1 MSSYKKK
8 NRRTTSNASLA
19 LLKPYL
25 YQNKLLSF
33 FGFVA
38 ILTASVVTL
47 LFPVAVR
54 GVLDNGFAAK
64 YSFSTSSFVLLF
76 ALAFLLACS
85 SAGRY
90 FCVIMLGEKVIAK
103 LRSDIF
109 AHILNLPIS
118 FFDKTESGEIVSR
131 LSSDATQV
139 KEVIGTVSSIAL
151 RNLLMGAGALVMMFV
166 TNLQLSLMVVL
177 TVPFIVLILI
187 FFARKVR
194 AKTRL
199 SQDKLAKANA
209 LASESISSIVT
220 VQSFVRESL
229 VQQKFSGLIGAA
241 FKESLG
247 LVATRAML
255 TGFAI
260 FVVFSS
266 VIIVLYIGA
275 YDVFAHKLSAGTL
288 GQFILYAIFSA
299 SSFGQLSEI
308 GSQFAQGLGALER
321 LAEIKNEPID
331 SGYNKIEK
339 FNDPIKGEI
348 IFKNVSFAYPAR
360 PKHNILK
367 NFNLKIEAGQK
378 VAFVGATG
386 AGKSTIFSLLLNFYL
401 PQEGSILIDGK
412 DASNISLSELRKNM
426 SYVPQ
431 DIAIFNGTIFDNIAF
446 AKPDA
451 TFAEIEAAAKFAYA
465 YDFIIKLPKAF
476 ETQVGERGIMLSG
489 GQRQRIALSR
499 AFLKDSAIL
508 MLDEATS
515 ALDAQSEK
523 YIQEALEKLMRNRT
537 TFIIAHR
544 LATVVQA
551 DKIFVLENGSIVES
565 GTHQELIVKKGAYAR
580 LAELQFNDKVNQLI

>member
-1 MSSYKKK
+1 M
-8 NRRTTSNASLA
+8 
-19 LLKPYL
+19 
-25 YQNKLLSF
+25 
-33 FGFVA
+33 
-38 ILTASVVTL
+38 
-47 LFPVAVR
+47 
-54 GVLDNGFAAK
+54 
-64 YSFSTSSFVLLF
+64 
-76 ALAFLLACS
+76 
-85 SAGRY
+85 
-90 FCVIMLGEKVIAK
+90 
-103 LRSDIF
+103 
-109 AHILNLPIS
+109 
-118 FFDKTESGEIVSR
+118 
-131 LSSDATQV
+131 
-139 KEVIGTVSSIAL
+139 
-151 RNLLMGAGALVMMFV
+151 
-166 TNLQLSLMVVL
+166 
-177 TVPFIVLILI
+177 
-187 FFARKVR
+187 
-194 AKTRL
+194 
-199 SQDKLAKANA
+199 
-209 LASESISSIVT
+209 
-220 VQSFVRESL
+220 
-229 VQQKFSGLIGAA
+229 
-241 FKESLG
+241 
-247 LVATRAML
+247 
-255 TGFAI
+255 
-260 FVVFSS
+260 
-266 VIIVLYIGA
+266 
-275 YDVFAHKLSAGTL
+275 
-288 GQFILYAIFSA
+288 
-299 SSFGQLSEI
+299 
-308 GSQFAQGLGALER
+308 
-321 LAEIKNEPID
+321 
-331 SGYNKIEK
+331 
-339 FNDPIKGEI
+339 
-348 IFKNVSFAYPAR
+348 
-360 PKHNILK
+360 K

>member
-1 MSSYKKK
+1 MSTYKKK
-8 NRRTTSNASLA
+8 KRYTISNASLA

-25 YQNKLLSF
+25 YQNKLLSL
-33 FGFVA
+33 FGLVA
-38 ILTASVVTL
+38 ILTASIVTL

-54 GVLDNGFAAK
+54 GVLDNGFATK
-64 YSFSTSSFVLLF
+64 HSFSNSSFLFLF

-103 LRSDIF
+103 LRTDIF
-109 AHILNLPIS
+109 AHILKLPIN

-151 RNLLMGAGALVMMFV
+151 RNLLMGAGALVMMFI
-166 TNLQLSLMVVL
+166 TNLQLSLMVIL
-177 TVPFIVLILI
+177 TVPFIVLILL

-209 LASESISSIVT
+209 LASEAISSIAT

-229 VQQKFSGLIGAA
+229 VEQKFSGFIRSA
-241 FKESLG
+241 FKESLS

-260 FVVFSS
+260 FVVFAS

-275 YDVFAHKLSAGTL
+275 YDVFSHKLSAGTL

-331 SGYNKIEK
+331 NGYNKIEK

-348 IFKNVSFAYPAR
+348 IFKNVTFAYPAR
-360 PKHNILK
+360 PQHNILK
-367 NFNLKIEAGQK
+367 NFSLKIEPGQK

-401 PQEGSILIDGK
+401 PQEGYILIDSK
-412 DASNISLSELRKNM
+412 DISKISLQELRKSI

-431 DIAIFNGTIFDNIAF
+431 DIAIFNGTIADNIAF
-446 AKPDA
+446 AKSDA
-451 TFAEIEAAAKFAYA
+451 TQQEIEIAAKLAYA
-465 YDFIIKLPKAF
+465 YDFIIKLPQAF

-499 AFLKDSAIL
+499 AFLKNSAIL

-523 YIQEALEKLMRNRT
+523 YVQEALEKLMHKRT
-537 TFIIAHR
+537 TFVIAHR
-544 LATVVQA
+544 LATVVQV
-551 DKIFVLENGSIVES
+551 DKIFVLENGAIVES
-565 GTHQELIVKKGAYAR
+565 GTHQELINKKGVYAR
-580 LAELQFNDKVNQLI
+580 LAELQFKDKIN

>member
-64 YSFSTSSFVLLF
+64 HSFSTSSFVLLF

-199 SQDKLAKANA
+199 SHDKLAKANA